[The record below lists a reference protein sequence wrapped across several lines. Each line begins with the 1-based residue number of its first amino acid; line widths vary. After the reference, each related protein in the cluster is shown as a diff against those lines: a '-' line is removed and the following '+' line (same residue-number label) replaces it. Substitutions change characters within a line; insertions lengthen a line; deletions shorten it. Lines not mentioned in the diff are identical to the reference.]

1 MKLLKPFIFV
11 AFLSSCAT
19 MSHGPEQRV
28 IVSTPGAPH
37 AECTL
42 TSATLGAR
50 NFTTPEAINIPRSSE
65 IITVSCRKK
74 CFDDATKT
82 FGPVINREDLAINGV
97 ITGLPP
103 VAIDAATGRA
113 YNYSYDFAVPMKS
126 NHKCSPHRK
135 GFLQGDQRDFDN
147 QIRDFKFDEPADPL
161 PDTLPDPN
169 KTNDTSASEN
179 TKTK

>member
-1 MKLLKPFIFV
+1 MKLLKPFIF
-11 AFLSSCAT
+11 AILLSSCAT
-19 MSHGPEQRV
+19 ISHGPQQRV

-42 TSATLGAR
+42 TSTTLGTR
-50 NFTTPEAINIPRSSE
+50 NFITPEAINIPRSSE
-65 IITVSCRKK
+65 TINVSCRKK
-74 CFDDATKT
+74 CFDDVTKT
-82 FGPVINREDLAINGV
+82 FGPIINGEDLAVNGV

-113 YNYSYDFAVPMKS
+113 YNYSYDFVITMKS
-126 NHKCSPHRK
+126 NHKCSPNRK
-135 GFLQGDQRDFDN
+135 GFLQGNKRDFDN
-147 QIRDFKFDEPADPL
+147 QIRDFKFDELVDPL

-179 TKTK
+179 TKSK